1 MKYRK
6 DSKYFLLNG
15 KLSKTENFPFYL
27 FEKYKSVY
35 EVIKYS
41 SAFLFGEEHQ
51 QRLRK
56 SIQIAFPGYQ
66 CKYSFELEEL
76 KYLFEANQIE
86 EGNVRIDYFPES
98 KTALAF
104 LIPHFYP
111 PAKYYEF
118 GIEAAFQYD
127 ERPMQNAKTY
137 NALIR
142 EKANSIIAEKGVF
155 ETILVDAFGNIT
167 EGSRS
172 NIFLVKGNKFYTT
185 PEEIVLPGITRMN
198 MISFL
203 RKNNIPLII
212 KGIKVSEIDSFD
224 ALFFTGTSI
233 GALPCHR
240 VEEVNFDVENP
251 ILRRVITDFNLLRD

>member
-1 MKYRK
+1 ME
-6 DSKYFLLNG
+6 S
-15 KLSKTENFPFYL
+15 FPFYL
-27 FEKYKSVY
+27 FDKYKSVY

-41 SAFLFGEEHQ
+41 SVFLFGEEHQ
-51 QRLRK
+51 QRLKK

-76 KYLFEANQIE
+76 KRLFEANQIE
-86 EGNVRIDYFPES
+86 EGNVRIDYFPEE
-98 KTALAF
+98 KTAIAF

-111 PAKYYEF
+111 PADYYEI
-118 GIEAAFQYD
+118 GVKAAFQYD

-142 EKANSIIAEKGVF
+142 EKANAIITEKEVF
-155 ETILVDAFGNIT
+155 ETILVDDFGNIT

-172 NIFLVKGNKFYTT
+172 NVFLIRGDNVYTT
-185 PEEIVLPGITRMN
+185 PEEVVLPGITRMN

-212 KGIKVSEIDSFD
+212 KEIKASEIKNYE

-233 GALPCHR
+233 GALPCCS
-240 VEEVNFDVENP
+240 VDEVVFEVKNP
-251 ILRRVITDFNLLRD
+251 LLQNIIRNFNLLHD